1 MSRKLL
7 SIVTLIITYT
17 FLLVSISYSI
27 KIMYKLFNVNV
38 KALDIANTIYW
49 FLYVIVIISIT
60 LFSVFY
66 FFKIR
71 KISLKKLLLFLVCL
85 IFVIFFQSSISYK
98 ANRVYTTISGEKQ
111 YLATGEI
118 VNKEIIKPWYS
129 NELFYVIDVKSKNRI
144 FTDGIY
150 VNKQEFN
157 ALSNNQR
164 IKMKVHNMAEDY
176 NEPIE

>member
-1 MSRKLL
+1 M
-7 SIVTLIITYT
+7 
-17 FLLVSISYSI
+17 
-27 KIMYKLFNVNV
+27 
-38 KALDIANTIYW
+38 
-49 FLYVIVIISIT
+49 
-60 LFSVFY
+60 
-66 FFKIR
+66 
-71 KISLKKLLLFLVCL
+71 
-85 IFVIFFQSSISYK
+85 IFFQSSISYK